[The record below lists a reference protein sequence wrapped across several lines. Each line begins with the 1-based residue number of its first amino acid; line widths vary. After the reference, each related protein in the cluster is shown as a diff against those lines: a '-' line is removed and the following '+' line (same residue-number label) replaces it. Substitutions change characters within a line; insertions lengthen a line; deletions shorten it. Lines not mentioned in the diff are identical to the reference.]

1 MMAHSGHPADLW
13 TFQGRSSRRVELAA
27 LGVALLAHLALTRVH
42 PDPAALVPR
51 AAAPLI
57 DVLVDEVP
65 PPPAAEP
72 ETAPEPATPEVA
84 TAPTT
89 SVASRPSSA
98 PSVTSPGAPSSSP
111 STSEQAAPLVD
122 SGTEDSDWDLP
133 SGTGTTLGRGAT
145 GPAGPAG
152 GGLGRAVSLA
162 PRDFSREAVPPNLQP
177 YVDRNFPGVARMYK
191 VDGDVVVS
199 ALIGTTGAP
208 SDLRVESAD
217 PGGKGFGEACSR
229 SVLQGPAWKPK
240 LTKDGTPL
248 ASRVSFRCKFRL
260 TEAERNATTPSVG
273 GRVWSY
279 STGD

>member
-1 MMAHSGHPADLW
+1 MAHSGHHADLW

-65 PPPAAEP
+65 PPPAPEP
-72 ETAPEPATPEVA
+72 ETPPEPPAPEAA
-84 TAPTT
+84 SAPTT
-89 SVASRPSSA
+89 SPASRPSG
-98 PSVTSPGAPSSSP
+98 PSSP
-111 STSEQAAPLVD
+111 SVSSASAPVASEQAAPVVD

-133 SGTGTTLGRGAT
+133 SGSGTALGRGAS
-145 GPAGPAG
+145 GPSGPGG

-162 PRDFSREAVPPNLQP
+162 PRDFSREATPPNLQP